1 MKTKWHLMALIAFL
15 MLSCAGTTKTIV
27 PGKNYVTKKVHT
39 GSFKGISTSTSI
51 DVLYT
56 QTAGSRNVEVYAP
69 DNLMEYIKVEVK
81 NDVLAVRIQSKD
93 KKGLN
98 IRGTHKI
105 KVLVSAPAVSE
116 LRTSSSGDIILQ
128 NGLKTD
134 GEVRMHASSSGDIKG
149 GEVVCTSLSLTASSS
164 GDVVLDKVSCASL
177 NADAN
182 SSGDVK
188 ISEVTAESVNAQA
201 DSSGDIIL
209 SGITD
214 TANLSASSSG
224 NVSAQRLK
232 ANQVTAKA
240 SSSGDVSCHAVESL
254 NATVSSSGS
263 INYKGNPKHID
274 FHPKRGLKKID

>member
-1 MKTKWHLMALIAFL
+1 MKTSGHLMALIAFL
-15 MLSCAGTTKTIV
+15 MISCAGTSETIV
-27 PGKNYVTKKVHT
+27 PSKNYVTKKVHT

-56 QTAGSRNVEVYAP
+56 QTAGSRDVEVYAP

-81 NDVLAVRIQSKD
+81 EGVLNVRFKSKD
-93 KKGLN
+93 KNGLN
-98 IRGTHKI
+98 IRGTHNI
-105 KVLVSAPAVSE
+105 NVSVSAPAVSE

-134 GEVRMHASSSGDIKG
+134 GDVRMYASSSGDIKG

-164 GDVVLDKVSCASL
+164 GDV
-177 NADAN
+177 
-182 SSGDVK
+182 K
-188 ISEVTAESVNAQA
+188 ISKVTAESVNAQSS
-201 DSSGDIIL
+201 SSGDIIL

-214 TANLSASSSG
+214 TAHLSASSSG
-224 NVSAQRLK
+224 DVSAKQLK
-232 ANQVTAKA
+232 ANRVTAKA
-240 SSSGDVSCHAVESL
+240 SSSGDVYCHAVESL

-274 FHPKRGLKKID
+274 FHPKRGLRKID

>member
-1 MKTKWHLMALIAFL
+1 M
-15 MLSCAGTTKTIV
+15 
-27 PGKNYVTKKVHT
+27 
-39 GSFKGISTSTSI
+39 
-51 DVLYT
+51 D
-56 QTAGSRNVEVYAP
+56 
-69 DNLMEYIKVEVK
+69 
-81 NDVLAVRIQSKD
+81 
-93 KKGLN
+93 
-98 IRGTHKI
+98 
-105 KVLVSAPAVSE
+105 
-116 LRTSSSGDIILQ
+116 
-128 NGLKTD
+128 
-134 GEVRMHASSSGDIKG
+134 
-149 GEVVCTSLSLTASSS
+149 
-164 GDVVLDKVSCASL
+164 
-177 NADAN
+177 ADAS

-214 TANLSASSSG
+214 TAYLSASSSG

-263 INYKGNPKHID
+263 VNYKGTPKHID